1 MIDIIAA
8 PPYATVQDGGRPR
21 YRSQGVPSGGAMDA
35 WALAVANVLVGNEP
49 GAAAVEWALGGGRL
63 RWARPA
69 VFALGGAP
77 VEATLDGVP
86 VQMHRS
92 YRVPAGGELTV
103 RRFEAGRFAYVA
115 VDGGVSV
122 PLVLGSRSTYLPAR
136 LGGLEGRLLR
146 AGDRLD
152 LGVPSHPRPPHGVAA
167 PADLAPRYDTTECR
181 LVAGPHASLFASD
194 DWARLTDGAYTVQAA
209 SDRTGYRLVGP
220 VLQHRGDAALP
231 SAPAC
236 PGAIQVPA
244 GGQPIV
250 LMPDAPTVGGYPV
263 IGVVCSADLPLIAQR
278 RPGEAVR
285 LRVVSIEDAQRALR
299 RRAVSVHTL
308 ASLVRTGMSNPASRD

>member
-77 VEATLDGVP
+77 VAATLDGVP

-103 RRFEAGRFAYVA
+103 RRSESGRFVYIGL
-115 VDGGVSV
+115 DGGVSV
-122 PLVLGSRSTYLPAR
+122 PVVLGSRATYVPAR
-136 LGGLEGRLLR
+136 MGGVEGRLLR
-146 AGDRLD
+146 AGDRLNLGPSGQPHPTVGLAIPPD
-152 LGVPSHPRPPHGVAA
+152 LE
-167 PADLAPRYDTTECR
+167 PRYDTVECR
-181 LVAGPHASLFASD
+181 VVAGPHAPLFGSD
-194 DWARLTDGAYTVQAA
+194 DWARFTDSAYRVEAA
-209 SDRTGYRLVGP
+209 SDRTGYRLAGP
-220 VLQHRGDAALP
+220 VLRHRGDAALP
-231 SAPAC
+231 SAPVC
-236 PGAIQVPA
+236 PGAIQVPS

-250 LMPDAPTVGGYPV
+250 LMADAPTVGGYPV
-263 IGVVCSADLPLIAQR
+263 IAVVCSADLPLVAQR
-278 RPGEAVR
+278 RPGEE
-285 LRVVSIEDAQRALR
+285 LRFRVISIEEAQRALR
-299 RRAVSVHTL
+299 RRAVAVHTL
-308 ASLVRTGMSNPASRD
+308 AALVSSA